1 MRIYQELFEKART
14 IQSLLLPEKA
24 FTHDE
29 WGGVAMSDG
38 RIWDDVD
45 RLSDRFDGNAKV
57 FLQLTAKVLEAA
69 AADTGFGKLRV
80 VDGEFG
86 KITVSIRGGFP
97 AVPKNETPAEQ
108 VERIMG
114 QRSGIDVTLGDEKLF
129 LTPCIGWL
137 NLSRS
142 GEISPIGDISWEI
155 PLSPVF
161 PEGQDPDKY
170 LKELSDGLGELTRL
184 NVAAGLLSLVQNKV
198 EGVVNS

>member
-1 MRIYQELFEKART
+1 MNIYKELLEKARV

-29 WGGVAMSDG
+29 WDGVAMSDG
-38 RIWDDVD
+38 PIWDDVN
-45 RLSDRFDGNAKV
+45 RLSDRFDRDAKV

-69 AADTGFGKLRV
+69 AADTGFAKLRV
-80 VDGEFG
+80 VDGDFD

-97 AVPKNETPAEQ
+97 AVPKNDTPTEQ

-114 QRSGIDVTLGDEKLF
+114 QRSGIDVVIGADKLF
-129 LTPCIGWL
+129 LSPCIGWL
-137 NLSRS
+137 NLDRS
-142 GEISPIGDISWEI
+142 GGISPIGDISWKI
-155 PLSPVF
+155 LSSPVF

-198 EGVVNS
+198 ERVVNS